1 MQGVNVFE
9 KKEFND
15 KEVNQVTNLKTGRI
29 VQVTYYF
36 KPGQMLDYHRH
47 PEGDQVFFTHEGE
60 GACYTD
66 EGKEEVIQ
74 LKPGVITIA
83 PKGVWHK
90 IVAATNLIV
99 SAATTQ
105 PAGFEKR

>member
-9 KKEFND
+9 KKAFKDN
-15 KEVNQVTNLKTGRI
+15 EVNQVTNLKTERI

-36 KPGQMLDYHRH
+36 RPGTLLDYHRH

-60 GACYTD
+60 GVCYTD
-66 EGKEEVIQ
+66 DGREESVQ

-90 IVAATNLIV
+90 IVATTDLIV

-105 PAGFEKR
+105 PAGYEKR